1 MITKL
6 EDIELKDDIYY
17 FLCVA
22 GLGDTM
28 LVCGFRKAFEEKYN
42 GKIHFLIKKSQEVVM
57 KMYQITDFT
66 IVDMEKLDL
75 TGIGAQ
81 TPSPVK
87 GQIFPA
93 HPCCIPSLKNF
104 FNPIYFQYSNI
115 RFKEWFLQFLKL
127 DKNAQFEEPS
137 EYPKMSDD
145 FRAKVNKIAPIEKVV
160 MFCPEATSVLPLDE
174 IFWEYKAK
182 EMAAQGYTVI
192 SNVTKPRKCV
202 TGTTYL
208 EMATEEAVALAMEC
222 AAVYS
227 LRSGFCDLI
236 YKKGKDLNVYYT
248 NHAAYYIFSLNVLFS
263 RNDINEFIDNYG
275 LERKILSEQKGF
287 ETSEISLFK
296 LPILKVVRNF
306 ATTDVYLFG
315 SIPLIKIKKV

>member
-1 MITKL
+1 MKL
-6 EDIELKDDIYY
+6 QDIELQNDKYY

-28 LVCGFRKAFEEKYN
+28 LACGFRKAFEEKYN
-42 GKIHFLIKKSQEVVM
+42 GKIHFLIKKSQEIVM

-66 IVDMEKLDL
+66 IINMDKLDL
-75 TGIGAQ
+75 IGIGTQ
-81 TPSPVK
+81 TPSPAK

-93 HPCCIPSLKNF
+93 HPCYIPSLKSF
-104 FNPIYFQYSNI
+104 FNPIYFQYSNV
-115 RFKEWFLQFLKL
+115 RFKDWFLQFLKL
-127 DKNAQFEEPS
+127 DKDAQFEEPTN
-137 EYPKMSDD
+137 YPVMSDN
-145 FRAKVNKIAPIEKVV
+145 FKAKVNKIAPVEKIV

-202 TGTTYL
+202 TGTVYL
-208 EMATEEAVALAMEC
+208 EMTTEEAVTLAMEC
-222 AAVYS
+222 SAVYS

-248 NHAAYYIFSLNVLFS
+248 NHAAYYIFNLNVLFS

-275 LERKILSEQKGF
+275 LERKILAEQNGF
-287 ETSEISLFK
+287 KISEISLFN
-296 LPILKVVRNF
+296 LPILKIVNDF
-306 ATTDVYLFG
+306 EQTQMYLFG
-315 SIPLIKIKKV
+315 SIPLMKIKKS